1 MKSLP
6 AYTFSHDA
14 MGTTF
19 SLTLF
24 TETREYARQ
33 AVQTLFEEIDRL
45 EHELSRFYPV
55 SDISRINSLQAG
67 EQTRVEA
74 GTVELLELAQSL
86 WHETNHVF
94 DITINSEFKD
104 ENQALQGCDTFVI
117 DNESFSVAV
126 VREGLRLDLG
136 GIAKGYALDQLL
148 VLLNDWGIE
157 AALLHSGE
165 SSVMPFGLPPGK
177 QAWDVALRHP
187 ENDTVLM
194 SVSLANQ
201 TISGSGSRIRGE
213 HIIDPC
219 TGKPAVVRPA
229 AWAFAPAAAVSDAL
243 STAFMI
249 MTVEEIEQYCRANPE
264 TGAILY
270 ESVNDTYEL
279 RCYGNQ
285 NGNSISGK
293 PK

>member
-1 MKSLP
+1 
-6 AYTFSHDA
+6 

-24 TETREYARQ
+24 SETREYARQ

-104 ENQALQGCDTFVI
+104 ENQALQGCDAIAV
-117 DNESFSVAV
+117 DNEQFSVTV
-126 VREGLRLDLG
+126 MREGLRLDLG
-136 GIAKGYALDQLL
+136 GIAKGYALDQLPA
-148 VLLNDWGIE
+148 LLEDWGIE

-187 ENDTVLM
+187 ENDTVLT

-201 TISGSGSRIRGE
+201 TISGSGSHIRGK
-213 HIIDPC
+213 HIIDPR
-219 TGKPAVVRPA
+219 TGKPAAVRPA

-249 MTVEEIEQYCRANPE
+249 MTVEEIEHYCRSNPD
-264 TGAILY
+264 TGAIVY
-270 ESVNDTYEL
+270 EVVNDTYEL
-279 RCYGNQ
+279 RHYGNQ
-285 NGNSISGK
+285 NGSSISGK